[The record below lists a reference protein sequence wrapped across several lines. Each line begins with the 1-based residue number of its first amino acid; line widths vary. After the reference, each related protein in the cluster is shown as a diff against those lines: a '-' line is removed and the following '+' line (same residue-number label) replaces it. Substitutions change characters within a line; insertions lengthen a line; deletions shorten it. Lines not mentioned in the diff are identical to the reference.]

1 MTTEKERLLVLQ
13 MVAEAKISAS
23 GAATLLA
30 ALERAQATGVATG
43 EERLQVL
50 KMASDGQISASGA
63 AKLLEALD
71 QAQTDESAAKTEPA
85 RWFRVRVTDLNTG
98 KKKVNINIPMSLVNV
113 GMKMGARFAPTVEE
127 EDMSAVRKAI
137 KEGIQGKILDAE
149 DEEDGERV
157 EIFIE

>member
-137 KEGIQGKILDAE
+137 KDGVRGKILDAE
-149 DEEDGERV
+149 DEEDSERV

>member
-30 ALERAQATGVATG
+30 ALERAQATGVGTG

-50 KMASDGQISASGA
+50 KMASDGQISATGA
-63 AKLLEALD
+63 AKLLAALD
-71 QAQTDESAAKTEPA
+71 QAQTDEPAAKTEPA
-85 RWFRVRVTDLNTG
+85 RWFRVRVTDLITG

-137 KEGIQGKILDAE
+137 KDGVRGKILDAE
-149 DEEDGERV
+149 DEEDSERV